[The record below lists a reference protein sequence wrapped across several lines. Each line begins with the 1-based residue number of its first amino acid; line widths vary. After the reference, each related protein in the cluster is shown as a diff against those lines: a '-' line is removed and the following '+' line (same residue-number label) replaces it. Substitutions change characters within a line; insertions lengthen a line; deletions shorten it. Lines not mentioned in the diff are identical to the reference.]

1 MGYDF
6 TICWG
11 GGGGGEGEGR
21 VGYQNILRGI
31 PRKKGV

>member
-6 TICWG
+6 TICW